1 MTPIDQ
7 QCIDTI
13 RFLSIDA
20 VQKANSGHPGM
31 PLGAAPMAYALWD
44 RHLRH
49 NPKNPEWFNRD
60 RFILSAGHAS
70 MLVYSL
76 LHLYGYDLPIE
87 EIENFRQWGSRTAG
101 HPEYGLAPGVECTT
115 GPLGQGFAMGVG
127 MGMAEKHLRAV
138 FGDVDGRALLD
149 HYTYAIVSD
158 GDVMEGVAC
167 EAASLAGHLG
177 LGRLIYLYDD
187 NRITIEGSTDLA
199 FTESVDGRFQASG
212 WHVQVVEDG
221 TDIDAIDAAIQAA
234 QAEASRPSLIRVRTH
249 IGFGSPRADSAKAHG
264 EPLGADNV
272 AATREALGWDHP
284 PFFVPEDVRTHCA
297 NAVIR
302 GANVETAWNARL
314 DAYRQEQPERAA
326 LLDTLMRGELPDD
339 WDTDVPSFDAAD
351 KPIATR
357 SASGKVLNG
366 LARRI
371 PTLFGGSADLGGS
384 NKSELDDAGDFLDA
398 SPEGRNIHFGVREH
412 AMGSIVNGMAL
423 HGGVFPY
430 GATFLIFS
438 DYMRPALRLSA
449 LMKVP
454 SLFVFTHDSIGL
466 GEDGPTH
473 QPVEQM
479 MGMRSIP
486 GFTDFRPADANET
499 AAAWRV
505 ALQRRGPS
513 GFALSRQNLPV
524 LGDAARIEAGVARG
538 AYVVSEPEGDG
549 PDVVLLGTGSE
560 VHLAMSA
567 QTVLGDRDINAR
579 VVSMPSWQL
588 WFEQDD
594 GYREGVLPS
603 GVPVLAIEAGLGLG
617 WREIVGDGGA
627 VIGLDRFGESAPG
640 EVVMTKLGFNVDNV
654 VAQATELAG
663 RKRPGL
669 NRHPA
674 AG

>member
-44 RHLRH
+44 RHLHH

-127 MGMAEKHLRAV
+127 MAAAEQHLRAG
-138 FGDVDGRALLD
+138 FGEVDGRALVD
-149 HYTYAIVSD
+149 HFTYAIVSD

-177 LGRLIYLYDD
+177 LGRLVYLYDD

-199 FTESVDGRFQASG
+199 FTESVDGRFQACG

-234 QAEASRPSLIRVRTH
+234 KAETSRPSLIRVRTH
-249 IGFGSPRADSAKAHG
+249 IGHGSPRADSPKAHG
-264 EPLGADNV
+264 EPLGTDNV
-272 AATREALGWDHP
+272 AATREALGWSHP
-284 PFFVPEDVRTHCA
+284 PFFVPEDVRTHCEQ
-297 NAVIR
+297 AVAR
-302 GANVETAWNARL
+302 GANLETAWNARL
-314 DAYRQEQPERAA
+314 DAYRQEQPDRAA

-339 WDTDVPSFDAAD
+339 WDTDVPSFDPAD

-371 PTLFGGSADLGGS
+371 PTILGGSADLGGS
-384 NKSELDDAGDFLDA
+384 NKSELDDAGDFLA
-398 SPEGRNIHFGVREH
+398 ATPEGRNIHFGVREH
-412 AMGSIVNGMAL
+412 AMGAIVNGMAL

-449 LMKVP
+449 LMNIP
-454 SLFVFTHDSIGL
+454 SVFIFTHDSIGL

-473 QPVEQM
+473 QPVEQLM
-479 MGMRSIP
+479 TLRAIP
-486 GFTDFRPADANET
+486 RFTTFRPADANET

-513 GFALSRQNLPV
+513 AFALSRQNLPV
-524 LGDAARIEAGVARG
+524 LGGTTRVESGVARG
-538 AYVVSEPEGDG
+538 AYVVSEADGAG

-560 VHLAMSA
+560 VHLAMAA
-567 QTVLGDRDINAR
+567 QTALRDRDVNAR
-579 VVSMPSWQL
+579 VVSMPSWEL
-588 WFEQDD
+588 WHEQEED
-594 GYREGVLPS
+594 YRQGVLPS
-603 GVPVLAIEAGLGLG
+603 GVPVLAIEAGAAMG
-617 WREIVGDGGA
+617 WREIVGDNGA
-627 VIGLDRFGESAPG
+627 VIGMDRFGESAPG
-640 EVVMTKLGFNVDNV
+640 EVVMNKLGFTVENV
-654 VAQATELAG
+654 VAKATELAG
-663 RKRPGL
+663 RKRL
-669 NRHPA
+669 SLDEHPA

>member
-1 MTPIDQ
+1 
-7 QCIDTI
+7 
-13 RFLSIDA
+13 
-20 VQKANSGHPGM
+20 
-31 PLGAAPMAYALWD
+31 
-44 RHLRH
+44 
-49 NPKNPEWFNRD
+49 
-60 RFILSAGHAS
+60 
-70 MLVYSL
+70 
-76 LHLYGYDLPIE
+76 
-87 EIENFRQWGSRTAG
+87 
-101 HPEYGLAPGVECTT
+101 
-115 GPLGQGFAMGVG
+115 MGVG
-127 MGMAEKHLRAV
+127 MAMAERHLRAV
-138 FGDVDGRALLD
+138 FGEVDGRALLD

-199 FTESVDGRFQASG
+199 FTEGVDARFQACG

-221 TDIDAIDAAIQAA
+221 TDVDAIDAAIQAA
-234 QAEASRPSLIRVRTH
+234 QAEESRPSLIRVRTR

-272 AATREALGWDHP
+272 AATREALGWSHP
-284 PFFVPEDVRTHCA
+284 PFFVPEEVRAHCA
-297 NAVIR
+297 RAVTS
-302 GANVETAWNARL
+302 GANAETVWNARI

-339 WDTDVPSFDAAD
+339 WDTDVPVFDPAD

-371 PTLFGGSADLGGS
+371 PTIFGGSADLGGS
-384 NKSELDDAGDFLDA
+384 NKSELDDGGDFLA
-398 SPEGRNIHFGVREH
+398 ATPEGRNIHFGVREH
-412 AMGSIVNGMAL
+412 AMGAIVNGMAL

-449 LMKVP
+449 LMNIP
-454 SLFVFTHDSIGL
+454 SLFIFTHDSIGL

-479 MGMRSIP
+479 MTMRAIP
-486 GFTDFRPADANET
+486 RFTSFRPADANET
-499 AAAWRV
+499 AASWRV

-513 GFALSRQNLPV
+513 AFALSRQNLPV
-524 LGDAARIEAGVARG
+524 LGDAATIESGVARG
-538 AYVVSEPEGDG
+538 AYVLSEAEGGG

-560 VHLAMSA
+560 VHLALSA
-567 QTVLGDRDINAR
+567 QTALGDRDINAR
-579 VVSMPSWQL
+579 VVSMPSWEL
-588 WFEQDD
+588 WLEQDED
-594 GYREGVLPS
+594 YREGVLPS
-603 GVPVLAIEAGLGLG
+603 AVPVLAIEAGVGLG
-617 WREIVGDGGA
+617 WREIVGDNGA
-627 VIGLDRFGESAPG
+627 IIGMGRFGESAPG
-640 EVVMTKLGFNVDNV
+640 EVVMSKLGFNLDNV

-669 NRHPA
+669 NQRPVS
-674 AG
+674 G

>member
-7 QCIDTI
+7 QCIDAI

-31 PLGAAPMAYALWD
+31 PLGAAPMAYTLWD

-49 NPKNPEWFNRD
+49 NPQNPDWFDRD

-76 LHLYGYDLPIE
+76 LHLYGYDLPVE

-101 HPEYGLAPGVECTT
+101 HPEYGLTPGVECTT

-127 MGMAEKHLRAV
+127 MAMAEAHLRAA
-138 FGDVDGRALLD
+138 FGGVDGTPLVD

-158 GDVMEGVAC
+158 GDVMEGVSN

-177 LGRLIYLYDD
+177 LGRLVYLYDD
-187 NRITIEGSTDLA
+187 NGITIEGGTDLA
-199 FTESVDGRFQASG
+199 FTENVDGRFEAFG

-221 TDIDAIDAAIQAA
+221 NDIDAINGAIEAAK
-234 QAEASRPSLIRVRTH
+234 AETSRPSLIRVSTH
-249 IGFGSPRADSAKAHG
+249 IGFGSPRVDSAKAHG

-272 AATREALGWDHP
+272 AATREALGWEHG
-284 PFFVPEDVRTHCA
+284 PFVVPDAVREHCRGAVAAGA
-297 NAVIR
+297 NA
-302 GANVETAWNARL
+302 ETAWNARL
-314 DAYRQEQPERAA
+314 DAFRQEQPERAA
-326 LLDTLMRGELPDD
+326 MLETLMRGELPDD
-339 WDTDVPSFDAAD
+339 WDTDIPSFDAGD

-357 SASGKVLNG
+357 SASGKVLG
-366 LARRI
+366 ALAGRI
-371 PTLFGGSADLGGS
+371 PTLIGGSADLGGS
-384 NKSELDDAGDFLDA
+384 NKSEMEGAGDFLAD

-412 AMGSIVNGMAL
+412 AMGAIVNGMAL

-449 LMKVP
+449 LMNVP
-454 SLFVFTHDSIGL
+454 SMFIFTHDSIGL

-473 QPVEQM
+473 QPVEQLM
-479 MGMRSIP
+479 SLRAIP
-486 GFTDFRPADANET
+486 RLATFRPADANET
-499 AAAWRV
+499 AASWRA

-513 GFALSRQNLPV
+513 AFALSRQNLPV
-524 LGDAARIEAGVARG
+524 LGDIQAIESGVPRG
-538 AYVVSEPEGDG
+538 AYVVSEAEGDM
-549 PDVVLLGTGSE
+549 DVVLLGTGSE
-560 VHLAMSA
+560 VHLAIAA
-567 QTVLGDRDINAR
+567 QAALRERGVGAR
-579 VVSMPSWQL
+579 VVSMPSWEL
-588 WFEQDD
+588 WHEQDAD
-594 GYREGVLPS
+594 YRASVLPP
-603 GVPVLAIEAGLGLG
+603 GVPVLAVEAGAAMG
-617 WREIVGDGGA
+617 WREVVGDTGA

-640 EVVMTKLGFNVDNV
+640 EVVIDKLGFNVDNV
-654 VAQATELAG
+654 VAHAIELAG
-663 RKRPGL
+663 RKRL
-669 NRHPA
+669 SLDSHPA